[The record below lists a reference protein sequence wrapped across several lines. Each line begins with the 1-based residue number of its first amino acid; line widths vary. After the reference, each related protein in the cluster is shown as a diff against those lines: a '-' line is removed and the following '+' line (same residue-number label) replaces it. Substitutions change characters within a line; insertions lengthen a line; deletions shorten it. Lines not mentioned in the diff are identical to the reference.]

1 MHRPKDTYMSILLRS
16 ALFPPCFL
24 LAGAFLFQS
33 SALSQ
38 SASGAKV
45 SVTLQPALAAVQ
57 QSVNAVYVT
66 RWKAPNEVRSDA
78 QQNLSS
84 IQRDLAETLPGLLS
98 QADAASGAVSP
109 VFAVYRNIDALY
121 DVLLRVEQT
130 AILAA
135 PDQEAQS
142 LSDALAQLDSAR
154 KQLGG
159 IIDQNAQDREAQIV
173 KLQAAVKTVAV
184 APAPAASKPNVVD
197 DGPAATPVRKRK
209 KPAAKPAPQSAP
221 ANSTPTQTPSPQQ

>member
-1 MHRPKDTYMSILLRS
+1 MSILLRS
-16 ALFPPCFL
+16 PLLLPLLLF
-24 LAGAFLFQS
+24 AGSSSFVP

-38 SASGAKV
+38 TAPGAKI
-45 SVTLQPALAAVQ
+45 SVILQPALSTVQ
-57 QSVNAVYVT
+57 QSVTSVYAG

-84 IQRDLAETLPGLLS
+84 IQRDLAETLPGLLN
-98 QADAASGAVSP
+98 QADAASGSVSP
-109 VFAVYRNIDALY
+109 AFAVYRNIDALY

-130 AILAA
+130 AVLAA
-135 PDQEAQS
+135 PESEAES
-142 LSDALAQLDSAR
+142 LSDALAQLDAAR

-173 KLQAAVKTVAV
+173 KLQAAVKTASTS
-184 APAPAASKPNVVD
+184 APPPASAKPSVVD
-197 DGPAATPVRKRK
+197 DGPAAAPVKKRK

-221 ANSTPTQTPSPQQ
+221 AQTPPSQP

>member
-1 MHRPKDTYMSILLRS
+1 MSILLRS
-16 ALFPPCFL
+16 HLLPPCFL
-24 LAGAFLFQS
+24 LAGAFLFHP
-33 SALSQ
+33 SAWSQ
-38 SASGAKV
+38 PVSGAKV
-45 SVTLQPALAAVQ
+45 SVILQPALAAVQ
-57 QSVNAVYVT
+57 QSVNAVYTV

-84 IQRDLAETLPGLLS
+84 IQRDLAETLPGLLN
-98 QADAASGAVSP
+98 QADNASGAVSP

-142 LSDALAQLDSAR
+142 LSNALAQLDAAR

-173 KLQAAVKTVAV
+173 KLQAAVKTTSAA
-184 APAPAASKPNVVD
+184 APSPAAAKPNVVD
-197 DGPAATPVRKRK
+197 DGPAAAPVKKRK
-209 KPAAKPAPQSAP
+209 KPAAKPTSQPAP
-221 ANSTPTQTPSPQQ
+221 AQTPPSQP

>member
-1 MHRPKDTYMSILLRS
+1 MSILLRRP
-16 ALFPPCFL
+16 LFLPCFL

-38 SASGAKV
+38 PVAGAKV
-45 SVTLQPALAAVQ
+45 SVLLQPALASVQ
-57 QSVNAVYVT
+57 QSVNAVYT
-66 RWKAPNEVRSDA
+66 SRWKAPNEVRSDA

-84 IQRDLAETLPGLLS
+84 IQRDLAETLPGLLN

-130 AILAA
+130 AVLAA

-142 LSDALAQLDSAR
+142 LSDALAQLDAAR

-173 KLQAAVKTVAV
+173 KLQAAVKTAAV
-184 APAPAASKPNVVD
+184 AAPPAASAKPSVVD
-197 DGPAATPVRKRK
+197 DGPATAPVKKRK
-209 KPAAKPAPQSAP
+209 KPAAKPTPQPAPAQTPAPQP
-221 ANSTPTQTPSPQQ
+221 